1 MTSIDKFFQ
10 EYINI
15 DNFHELEYGRDIEVL
30 RTFKKEYPIIN
41 YDLQKQLIDCLN
53 TKHKQEFVGDLM
65 YYYDQIPDMLINKL
79 LIVAINYK
87 DPSFNRIFINPSIKA
102 IGTKKIIDK
111 LVILFKTADKKTK
124 IGISKLF
131 YWINPLDKKELDE
144 IHELVLKRIIEKND
158 IVENYFFYYDF
169 IRDNKYYSDSNYKLY
184 NSAKQHLKDI
194 PEGVLN
200 LIKKIQYD
208 ESQRNF
214 LKNEL
219 GWDIIL

>member
-79 LIVAINYK
+79 LIVAINY
-87 DPSFNRIFINPSIKA
+87 
-102 IGTKKIIDK
+102 
-111 LVILFKTADKKTK
+111 
-124 IGISKLF
+124 
-131 YWINPLDKKELDE
+131 
-144 IHELVLKRIIEKND
+144 
-158 IVENYFFYYDF
+158 
-169 IRDNKYYSDSNYKLY
+169 
-184 NSAKQHLKDI
+184 
-194 PEGVLN
+194 
-200 LIKKIQYD
+200 
-208 ESQRNF
+208 
-214 LKNEL
+214 
-219 GWDIIL
+219 